1 MAPSQSIG
9 NRQQSHA
16 MKTAILI
23 MIFLAAGQL
32 YAQPAAVYSNADRE
46 IFREYLTTIEPYR
59 NAPGDTILEK
69 SALFFLNKPYL
80 AHTLEGGD
88 REQLTVNL
96 RAFDCTT
103 FVETVIA
110 LTLTAISD
118 APSFETF
125 MKELRS
131 IRYRKGEIDGYA
143 SRLHYA
149 TDWLQENEQRGLL
162 RNLSPSLGGVKEAK
176 KLSFMS
182 SHRDAYGRLKNDDL
196 MLQLIAAREEMIN
209 QQGGFDYLPNEMIN
223 EVAHLIPHMSVILFT
238 TSTEGL
244 DVTHMG
250 FAFRKGEKLLF
261 LHASSAG
268 ERVMIDR
275 QTLPEY
281 TYKQPYCTGII
292 VAEIDPLSLR
302 RSIIP
307 LRCVQEY

>member
-1 MAPSQSIG
+1 MVFSKLIG
-9 NRQQSHA
+9 NRPQSHA
-16 MKTAILI
+16 MKTASLLL
-23 MIFLAAGQL
+23 IFLSAGQL
-32 YAQPAAVYSNADRE
+32 YAQPSAVYSKAERDL
-46 IFREYLTTIEPYR
+46 FREYLTTIEPYR

-80 AHTLEGGD
+80 THPLERGD

-96 RAFDCTT
+96 RAFDCIT

-110 LTLTAISD
+110 LTLTATSD
-118 APSFETF
+118 APSFEAF
-125 MKELRS
+125 IKELQA
-131 IRYRKGEIDGYA
+131 IRYRKGNINGYA

-149 TDWLQENEQRGLL
+149 TDWLHENAQRGLL
-162 RNLSPSLGGVKEAK
+162 RNLSPLLGGVKETK
-176 KLSFMS
+176 KLCFMS
-182 SHRDAYGRLKNDDL
+182 SHRDAYDRLKNDDL

-209 QQGGFDYLPNEMIN
+209 QRGGFDYLPREMIN

-275 QTLPEY
+275 LTLPEY
-281 TYKQPYCTGII
+281 TYKQPHCTGII
-292 VAEIDPLSLR
+292 VADIDPFCSK
-302 RSIIP
+302 
-307 LRCVQEY
+307 